1 MTSAIPDSAGK
12 AGFDDRWPMPA
23 NVAIVPENPQTR
35 AMMTVIRDR
44 RTQTATFRRFADR
57 IVRVCIE
64 YALSFLPTS
73 DIAVTTPTDAEF
85 DGLAFQ
91 GRVCGVSIMRAGEC
105 MEPALRICCPGVRMG
120 TILIQRDENSAD
132 KGPDIRFQYR
142 HLPKDIASRHVLLMD
157 PMLATGGTVHR
168 AIEQLEELGV
178 PLQNIIF
185 VNIISSRTGLHR
197 LARTYPKVRW
207 MINIVD
213 GTMFVCFIKR
223 RLGEP
228 TPSGHRLNRRR
239 EIFRAG
245 FRLALAVIV
254 ILIIL
259 IMMSTF
265 MIEPLTLL
273 PWRAAVYLRVG
284 EDAKPSSF

>member
-197 LARTYPKVRW
+197 LARTYPKLRRIVTFEVDPLLDLNHYIIPGLGDFGDRYFGTGKPDSALTRAPSEKAAIEGEKKEDVSRPRW
-207 MINIVD
+207 P
-213 GTMFVCFIKR
+213 
-223 RLGEP
+223 LPGEEG
-228 TPSGHRLNRRR
+228 S
-239 EIFRAG
+239 
-245 FRLALAVIV
+245 
-254 ILIIL
+254 
-259 IMMSTF
+259 
-265 MIEPLTLL
+265 
-273 PWRAAVYLRVG
+273 
-284 EDAKPSSF
+284 